1 MNNPFSISIVQVHL
15 QVHQLLVTMDSFRA
29 DSFLSGFC
37 TVELESSRV
46 RLRSPIVDPQA
57 PIQGNIIIQI
67 NLSEHVSFTSL
78 LAPQQHKKRITIITF
93 SQRLNTRSITYHF
106 LKDEFHRM
114 DVPYQ
119 VINHVIN
126 HITDK
131 FWEILEVTN
140 REGMAPQEALLVKLS
155 MEIVRE
161 VDDAV
166 QVEASFLAEDFVS
179 RPAAGHAVESLERVD
194 MKKDEEIICTICMC
208 EMDFGTVDVRAMPCS
223 HRYHGECIATW
234 QANRSSCPVCRYRLP
249 TAN

>member
-1 MNNPFSISIVQVHL
+1 M
-15 QVHQLLVTMDSFRA
+15 
-29 DSFLSGFC
+29 
-37 TVELESSRV
+37 
-46 RLRSPIVDPQA
+46 
-57 PIQGNIIIQI
+57 
-67 NLSEHVSFTSL
+67 
-78 LAPQQHKKRITIITF
+78 
-93 SQRLNTRSITYHF
+93 
-106 LKDEFHRM
+106 KDELHRM

-131 FWEILEVTN
+131 FWEKLEVIN

-166 QVEASFLAEDFVS
+166 QVEASSLSEDFVS

-194 MKKDEEIICTICMC
+194 MKEDEEIICTICMC
-208 EMDFGTVDVRAMPCS
+208 EMDFGTVDVRVMPCS

-234 QANRSSCPVCRYRLP
+234 LANRSSCPVCRYQLP